1 MVNYNSPAPFPN
13 PTPYQSPSQGGNKY
27 VTPGTIGI
35 AIPQSSTPLI
45 GPTQSGGVNW
55 STGQTT
61 PRTTVNTASLPAGQD
76 NRIKPQQ
83 QQQTQQNPAPTSN
96 QNQSGFDRTKFQ
108 GNNIAGMF
116 WDPAEGYKQ
125 INGGGGEADMS
136 QMISELYD
144 PALRLANEQE
154 QNVRTGYNQDLTNLN
169 NRFGESQAQYNQQGE
184 QLLGDADL
192 EQSRFNQTLE
202 SALQQA
208 VRAYNA
214 LSQRGS
220 VQYGG
225 ASSTGRAL
233 GELASREF
241 YRQQG
246 AVQTKQAQGN
256 QDFGIERGKI
266 KQYTDSKLKD
276 LDLYKQEAITSL
288 ERNLSA
294 QLETIAARKY
304 DIEANRTRD
313 KMAALQ
319 NTINQTKAVA
329 EQDKQFRQNL
339 AIASLNQLQE
349 ISGRAFTPAEIKAY
363 VNEFSSNVNI
373 SGADN
378 GGQASALS
386 QLATKPKA
394 YKDEFQS
401 LNINSAPQNNQ
412 QQNTGSYLASVPNS
426 FSSDYTG

>member
-1 MVNYNSPAPFPN
+1 MADYSSMIPFPN
-13 PTPYQSPSQGGNKY
+13 PTPYQSPSQGGNQY
-27 VTPGTIGI
+27 VTPGTIGV
-35 AIPQSSTPLI
+35 AIPQSSMPLI

-61 PRTTVNTASLPAGQD
+61 PRKTVNTSVLPAGQD
-76 NRIKPQQ
+76 NRVKAQPQAAPQPQGQPQQ
-83 QQQTQQNPAPTSN
+83 QQQ
-96 QNQSGFDRTKFQ
+96 QSGFDRTKFQ

-116 WDPAEGYKQ
+116 WDPAEGYKS
-125 INGGGGEADMS
+125 INGGGEGDMS
-136 QMISELYD
+136 QMISDLYD

-154 QNVRTGYNQDLTNLN
+154 QNVRSGYQQDLTNLN
-169 NRFGESQAQYNQQGE
+169 NRFGESATQYNQQGE
-184 QLLGDADL
+184 QLLGDTQL
-192 EQSRFNQTLE
+192 EQNRFNQTLE
-202 SALQQA
+202 SAYQQA
-208 VRAYNA
+208 IRAYNA
-214 LSQRGS
+214 LAQRGN

-233 GELASREF
+233 GELAAREF

-256 QDFGIERGKI
+256 EDFGIERGKI

-276 LDLYKQEAITSL
+276 LDLYKNEALTAL
-288 ERNLSA
+288 EQNLKT

-363 VNEFSSNVNI
+363 INEFSSNVNI
-373 SGADN
+373 SGTDN

-401 LNINSAPQNNQ
+401 LNINSVPQNNQ